1 LIQKLQGINPGAHLK
16 TYNGSFFL
24 LKYVMLKKILT
35 SPWTALI
42 TLVLIMGIRIADP
55 AFVESVRL
63 RYFDTL
69 VTSKPAEVIGVHV
82 VNIDEQALEKYG
94 QFPFSRDRYAD
105 IIRDL
110 YGRGAGLVVFN
121 ILTPDRDRMG
131 RDTTYV
137 ATLQKYP
144 TVLPSVGASQGRND
158 TKQPGSVTIGP
169 YGLDQFVTYPGIIA
183 NIPAVESA
191 AAGVGIT
198 NTLPEIDGV
207 VRRMPMVVAVDGK
220 LYPSLAMEVMRVAAG
235 DSTFQVKI
243 NELGVEKMRIPTFG
257 PVATD
262 SLSRIWIDWSLVPE
276 RHSVTNLPANFD
288 GEIVIVGVSAAG
300 LANPVATSLGEM
312 LPQDL
317 QASVIGTVIANKM
330 RPAIT
335 RPDWADGAEV
345 LALAVAGLL
354 LLFLTRWT
362 YVGIGAG
369 VVVIGSIIP
378 ICSYAYSGHS
388 WLMDATAP
396 MAGLVLVLL
405 HAYGV
410 KFVAEFLAKQQIK
423 RQFGTYL
430 SPAMVEKLQ
439 KNPELLQ
446 LGGESRELSIM
457 FTDVRGFTAIS
468 EHYGADVQ
476 GLTRIMNRYM
486 TAMTARIIEN
496 GGTLDKYIGDAQMAF
511 WNAPLDDPDHAEHAV
526 ATALQMMES
535 LDEFNAEIVKEG
547 IPAFGM
553 GLGINT
559 GTVVVGNMGSTQR
572 FDYTCLGDS
581 VNLASRLEGQSKPY
595 GVRIILGPH
604 TAEAVASKYSVVEL
618 DCIAVKGKKEGVKI
632 YTLAPDMAQHQQFLD
647 LYYAGQWKKAAAL
660 IPLCK
665 NATPELEHYY
675 DAMAERLSQGCPATW
690 NGTYVATSK

>member
-1 LIQKLQGINPGAHLK
+1 MK
-16 TYNGSFFL
+16 
-24 LKYVMLKKILT
+24 VLT
-35 SPWTALI
+35 SPWTALL

-69 VTSKPAEVIGVHV
+69 VTGKPAEVTGVHV
-82 VNIDEQALEKYG
+82 VNIDEKALERYG
-94 QFPFSRDRYAD
+94 QFPFSRDAYAG

-110 YGRGAGLVVFN
+110 YSRNAGLVVFN
-121 ILTPDRDRMG
+121 VLTPDGDRMG
-131 RDTTYV
+131 RDAAYV
-137 ATLQKYP
+137 AALQKYP
-144 TVLPSVGASQGRND
+144 TVLPSVGSTQGRN
-158 TKQPGSVTIGP
+158 KPRQPGSATIGP
-169 YGLDQFVTYPGIIA
+169 YGLDQFVNYPGIIA

-207 VRRMPMVVAVDGK
+207 VRRMPMVVAVDGR

-235 DSTFQVKI
+235 DTTFQVKI
-243 NELGVEKMRIPTFG
+243 NESGVEKMRIPAFG
-257 PVATD
+257 PVTTD
-262 SLSRIWIDWSLVPE
+262 SLSRIWIDWSLQPE
-276 RHSVTNLPANFD
+276 RHSLMDLPNTFD

-317 QASVIGTVIANKM
+317 QAVVIGTVIANRDRTAIA
-330 RPAIT
+330 RPN
-335 RPDWADGAEV
+335 WADGAEIIALV
-345 LALAVAGLL
+345 LLAVGLI
-354 LLFLTRWT
+354 FLSRWT
-362 YVGIGAG
+362 YVGIITS
-369 VVVIGSIIP
+369 VVVLGVCIP
-378 ICSYAYSGHS
+378 ISRLVYSSHS
-388 WLMDATAP
+388 WLLDGTLVVG
-396 MAGLVLVLL
+396 GLVLVLL
-405 HAYGV
+405 HTYGI
-410 KFVAEFLAKQQIK
+410 KFVSEFLQKQQIK

-430 SPAMVEKLQ
+430 SPAMVERLQ

-457 FTDVRGFTAIS
+457 FTDVRGFTSIS
-468 EHYGADVQ
+468 EHYGEDVQ

-486 TAMTARIIEN
+486 TAMTARIIAN

-526 ATALQMMES
+526 ATALEMMES
-535 LDEFNAEIVKEG
+535 LDEFNAEIIKEG

-595 GVRIILGPH
+595 GVRIVLGPH
-604 TAEAVASKYSVVEL
+604 TAEAVRSKYSVVEL
-618 DCIAVKGKKEGVKI
+618 DSIAVKGKKEGVKI
-632 YTLAPDMAQHQQFLD
+632 YTLAPDTEQHQQFLD
-647 LYYAGQWKKAAAL
+647 LYYAGQWKKAATL

-665 NATPELEHYY
+665 NAVPELEHYY
-675 DAMAERLSQGCPATW
+675 DAMAERLLQGCPATW

>member
-1 LIQKLQGINPGAHLK
+1 MAFGH
-16 TYNGSFFL
+16 FFL

-35 SPWTALI
+35 SPWTALL
-42 TLVLIMGIRIADP
+42 TLVLILGVRIADP
-55 AFVESVRL
+55 VFVESVRL

-69 VTSKPAEVIGVHV
+69 VTSRPAEVTGVHV
-82 VNIDEQALEKYG
+82 VNIDERTLEHYG

-131 RDTTYV
+131 RDSAYV

-144 TVLPSVGASQGRND
+144 TVLPSVGATQGRNEPR
-158 TKQPGSVTIGP
+158 QPGTVTIGP
-169 YGLDQFVTYPGIIA
+169 YGLDPFVTYPGIIA
-183 NIPAVESA
+183 NIPTVESA

-207 VRRMPMVVAVDGK
+207 VRRMPMVVAHDGR

-243 NELGVEKMRIPTFG
+243 NKTGVEKMRIPAFG

-262 SLSRIWIDWSLVPE
+262 SLSRIWIDWSLQPE
-276 RHSVTNLPANFD
+276 RHGLMNLPANFD

-317 QASVIGTVIANKM
+317 QAAVIGTVIANKM

-335 RPDWADGAEV
+335 RPDWADGAEII
-345 LALAVAGLL
+345 ALIVVAVGLI
-354 LLFLTRWT
+354 FLTRWT

-369 VVVIGSIIP
+369 VVVIGGIIP

-388 WLMDATAP
+388 WLLDATVP
-396 MAGLVLVLL
+396 VAGLVLVLL

-511 WNAPLDDPDHAEHAV
+511 WNAPLDDPDHAVHAV
-526 ATALQMMES
+526 DTALQMMES

-618 DCIAVKGKKEGVKI
+618 DSIAVKGKKEGVKI
-632 YTLAPDMAQHQQFLD
+632 YTLAPDTEQHQQFLD
-647 LYYAGQWKKAAAL
+647 LYYAGQWEKAAAL

-665 NATPELEHYY
+665 TATPELEHYY
-675 DAMAERLSQGCPATW
+675 DAMAERLSQGCPAIW